1 MFESF
6 VANRPDK
13 DVGLMK
19 LYSGINYLQSYKN
32 VCNRLQMEL
41 FVLLK
46 TRKEFCYIAQIVEN
60 DHFYT

>member
-1 MFESF
+1 MNVLCFESF

-13 DVGLMK
+13 DVRLMK

-46 TRKEFCYIAQIVEN
+46 VDKEFFYIA
-60 DHFYT
+60 